1 VFEDVRQAFRELLHG
16 NVSPENRRELLS
28 TMKQTLVHARL
39 SLDDLR
45 ASLGVTRRRLEKE
58 RSELETVRRRKGL
71 AEGIGDAE
79 TVAVAE
85 RFEAQHL
92 ERLVVLEKKEAV
104 QVSELALAEREVDEM
119 TQQFKAASVG
129 AGSVPNRESM
139 PDTDDMDEERANLE
153 RELGTMGRAH
163 RRAAAEADAEARL
176 AELKRRMGK

>member
-1 VFEDVRQAFRELLHG
+1 VFDDLRQALRELLHG
-16 NVSPENRRELLS
+16 NVSPEDRRALLS

-45 ASLGVTRRRLEKE
+45 ASLDVTRRRLEKE
-58 RSELETVRRRKGL
+58 RKELETVRRRKGL

-104 QVSELALAEREVDEM
+104 VEREVEEM
-119 TQQFKAASVG
+119 TEQFKAASVG
-129 AGSVPNRESM
+129 AGPAQAAQTMAGV
-139 PDTDDMDEERANLE
+139 DDLDEERANLE